1 VTMKI
6 ILASQSP
13 ARRDMLCRA
22 GIVFTA
28 VRPPVDETA
37 LKRKANALKPDALAQ
52 HLAEAKAVSVA
63 NQNPDAIVIG
73 ADQVLNLA
81 GTIFDKPDSL
91 DTARKQLRKLSA
103 RAHRLE
109 TAVCCA
115 HGKEVIWRHGA
126 AATLTMRDLSE
137 AEIDNYLDHVGDD
150 ALTSVGA
157 YKLESLGVQLFET
170 VEGDFFTILG
180 LPLLPLLS
188 FLRSEGAIAL

>member
-1 VTMKI
+1 MRI

-13 ARRDMLCRA
+13 ARQDMLRHA
-22 GIVFTA
+22 GIAFTSI
-28 VRPPVDETA
+28 RPPVDETA
-37 LKRKANALKPDALAQ
+37 LKREAHALKPDALAL
-52 HLAEAKAVSVA
+52 HLAEAKAISVA

-81 GTIFDKPDSL
+81 GAVFDKPDSL
-91 DTARKQLRKLSA
+91 DTARKQLRKLA
-103 RAHRLE
+103 GRTHRLE

-115 HGKEVIWRHGA
+115 RGRDVVWRHGA
-126 AATLTMRDLSE
+126 AATLTMRDLGE
-137 AEIDNYLDHVGDD
+137 TEIDNYLDRMGND

-157 YKLESLGVQLFET
+157 YKLESLGVQFFET